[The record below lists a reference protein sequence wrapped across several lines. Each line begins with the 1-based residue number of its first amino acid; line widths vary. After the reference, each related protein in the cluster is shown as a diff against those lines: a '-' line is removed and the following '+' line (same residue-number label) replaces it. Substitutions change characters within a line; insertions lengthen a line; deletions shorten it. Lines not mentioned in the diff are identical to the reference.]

1 MQTQSNPSKPFNI
14 KLFLMFLLPSLVGVL
29 LFMTPIAVGD
39 GMTIPVAAMAG
50 LIKSTLG
57 DNIFSIILAVTWLTA
72 LLTILAKVIRP
83 QMVEDSKFLSE
94 LLLVTPGWFIT
105 RVLGAVFATMA
116 FYQFG
121 PEQAWG
127 EATGGLVFFD
137 LLPTLFAVFIL
148 AGLLMPLLL
157 NFGLLEFIGVM
168 LTKVMRPLF
177 NLPGRSAVSSIAS
190 WLGDGSV
197 GILMTS
203 KQYEDKIFTKREA
216 AIIGT
221 NFSLVSITFTL
232 VIISQVR
239 LEHMFAAFY
248 LTVCIAGI
256 VAAIIVP
263 RLPPLRNIPNT
274 YIDGTEPTQ
283 DVESIP
289 AGKSLLGHGLDA
301 AMGRAAKAPSA
312 LNLLKDGL
320 KNAVEM
326 VFAIVPVVM
335 AVGTLA
341 TMVAEY
347 TPIFNW
353 LGAPFVPL
361 LELMQVPEAVAAS
374 KTMVVGFTDMFVPS
388 ILAASIE
395 SDMTRF
401 IVATLSVTQLIFMSE
416 VGALLLGS
424 KIPVTFWQLLVVF
437 LLRTLVTL
445 PVIVLMAHMLF

>member
-1 MQTQSNPSKPFNI
+1 MSKTKNLL
-14 KLFLMFLLPSLVGVL
+14 LFLIPSFIGIL
-29 LFMTPIAVGD
+29 LFMTPVSIDGAV
-39 GMTIPVAAMAG
+39 TIPIAAMAG
-50 LIKSTLG
+50 LIKQGLG
-57 DNIFSIILAVTWLTA
+57 DYIFDVIVAVIWVTA
-72 LLTILAKVIRP
+72 LTTIIAKVVKPDVVNRSP
-83 QMVEDSKFLSE
+83 FLSD
-94 LLLVTPGWFIT
+94 LLYVSNAWFVT
-105 RVLGAVFATMA
+105 RMLGALFATLA
-116 FYQFG
+116 FYKVG
-121 PEQAWG
+121 PEAAW
-127 EATGGLVFFD
+127 ADSTGGLVLFD
-137 LLPTLFAVFIL
+137 LMPTLFAVFIL

-203 KQYEDKIFTKREA
+203 KQYEQKIFTKREA

-232 VIISQVR
+232 VIISQVK

-248 LTVCIAGI
+248 LTVCVAGI
-256 VAAIIVP
+256 LAAIIVP

-274 YIDGTEPTQ
+274 YIDGSEPTK
-283 DVESIP
+283 DVEVIP
-289 AGKSLLGHGLDA
+289 AGKNLVGYGVEM
-301 AMGRAAKAPSA
+301 AMERAAKAPSFGK
-312 LNLLKDGL
+312 LVNDGF
-320 KNAVEM
+320 KNAIEM
-326 VFAIVPVVM
+326 LFAILPVVM
-335 AVGTLA
+335 AVGTIA
-341 TMVAEY
+341 TMIAEF
-347 TPIFNW
+347 TPVFNW

-374 KTMVVGFTDMFVPS
+374 KTMVVGFADMFVPS

-401 IVATLSVTQLIFMSE
+401 IIAALSVTQLIFMSE

-424 KIPVTFWQLLVVF
+424 KIPVTLTQLFIVF
-437 LLRTLVTL
+437 ILRTLVTL
-445 PVIVLMAHMLF
+445 PIIVLMANLFF